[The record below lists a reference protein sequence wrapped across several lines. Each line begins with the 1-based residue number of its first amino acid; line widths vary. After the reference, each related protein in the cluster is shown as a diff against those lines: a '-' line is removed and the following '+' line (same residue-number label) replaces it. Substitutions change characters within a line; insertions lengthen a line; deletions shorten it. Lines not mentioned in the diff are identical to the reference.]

1 MSGRI
6 LAMARRDTKRM
17 LTKGGF
23 ETDINISS
31 KVAPVVSIQVQGLAI
46 RHATGYDSDGQMVNT
61 QYAHVTLSQADL
73 IEKNYPLTD
82 VKGQISFRGHKV
94 NFIDS
99 SGVLKYYTVGETFPD
114 ETVGMIVLQLER
126 ATNG

>member
-1 MSGRI
+1 
-6 LAMARRDTKRM
+6 M